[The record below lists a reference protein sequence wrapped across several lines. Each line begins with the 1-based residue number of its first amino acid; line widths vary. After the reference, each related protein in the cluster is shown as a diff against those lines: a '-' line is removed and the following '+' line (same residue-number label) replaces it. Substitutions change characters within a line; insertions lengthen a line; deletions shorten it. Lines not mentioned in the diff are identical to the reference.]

1 MWNTYIWKPVST
13 MWLKK
18 DNCDFLSHNSDI
30 FLAIQT
36 FSFAILRYK
45 LRIVRQSLELWDV
58 NSEMWDKTFF
68 MFLLRGR
75 NCLPYIHKWI
85 RYQSLKVC
93 NSTNQL
99 NVFWIQNNEV
109 YMFIIK
115 SHFFSISYILTILI
129 SLISQCKINFTCF
142 LPVSFMHNWQ
152 ICMILSLV

>member
-58 NSEMWDKTFF
+58 NSEMWDEKLQLP
-68 MFLLRGR
+68 FL
-75 NCLPYIHKWI
+75 CFY
-85 RYQSLKVC
+85 YVAE
-93 NSTNQL
+93 TA
-99 NVFWIQNNEV
+99 F
-109 YMFIIK
+109 
-115 SHFFSISYILTILI
+115 LT
-129 SLISQCKINFTCF
+129 
-142 LPVSFMHNWQ
+142 
-152 ICMILSLV
+152 